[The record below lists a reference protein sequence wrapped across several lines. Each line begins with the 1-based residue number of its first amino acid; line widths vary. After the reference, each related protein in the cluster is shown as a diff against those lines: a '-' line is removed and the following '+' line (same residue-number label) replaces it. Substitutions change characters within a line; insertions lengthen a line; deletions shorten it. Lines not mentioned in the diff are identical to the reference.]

1 MKGSICTML
10 GIVGGA
16 IAALFGGCDAA
27 LITLVIF
34 MGIDYITG
42 IIVAAI
48 FHTSNKSKNGALE
61 SGAGWKG
68 LCKKG
73 VTLLI
78 ILVAHRLDLV
88 LGINFIRETVIIG
101 FIANE
106 GISITE
112 NAVLMGIPMPTIIKK
127 MLEVLKKTNEEKIQ
141 EEFNN
146 ASQNLQ
152 NK

>member
-10 GIVGGA
+10 GVVGGA
-16 IAALFGGCDAA
+16 ISALFGGWDAA
-27 LITLVIF
+27 LITLSIF
-34 MGIDYITG
+34 MGIDYVTG

-48 FHTSNKSKNGALE
+48 FHASKKSENGALE
-61 SGAGWKG
+61 SHAGWKG

-112 NAVLMGIPMPTIIKK
+112 NAVLMGIPMPTIVKK
-127 MLEVLKKTNEEKIQ
+127 MLEVLKKSNEEKAQ
-141 EEFNN
+141 EVLNN
-146 ASQNLQ
+146 AGKDIQ

>member
-1 MKGSICTML
+1 MKGSICTVL
-10 GIVGGA
+10 GMVGGA
-16 IAALFGGCDAA
+16 ISALFGGWDAA
-27 LITLVIF
+27 LITLIIF
-34 MGIDYITG
+34 MGIDYATG

-48 FHTSNKSKNGALE
+48 FHASKKSENGALE
-61 SGAGWKG
+61 SHAGWKG

-88 LGINFIRETVIIG
+88 LGINLIRETVIIG

-112 NAVLMGIPMPTIIKK
+112 NAVLMGIPMPTIVKK
-127 MLEVLKKTNEEKIQ
+127 MLEVLKKSNEEKTQ
-141 EEFNN
+141 EVLNN
-146 ASQNLQ
+146 AGKDIQ

>member
-10 GIVGGA
+10 GAIGGT
-16 IAALFGGCDAA
+16 IAALFGGWDAA
-27 LITLVIF
+27 LVTLVIF
-34 MGIDYITG
+34 MIIDYITG
-42 IIVAAI
+42 VIVAAI
-48 FHTSNKSKNGALE
+48 FHASNKSENGALK
-61 SGAGWKG
+61 SSAGWKG

-78 ILVAHRLDLV
+78 VLVAHCLDWV
-88 LGINFIRETVIIG
+88 MGINFIRETVIIG

-127 MLEVLKKTNEEKIQ
+127 MLEVLKKSNEEKAQ
-141 EEFNN
+141 GELND
-146 ASQNLQ
+146 ASKNIQ